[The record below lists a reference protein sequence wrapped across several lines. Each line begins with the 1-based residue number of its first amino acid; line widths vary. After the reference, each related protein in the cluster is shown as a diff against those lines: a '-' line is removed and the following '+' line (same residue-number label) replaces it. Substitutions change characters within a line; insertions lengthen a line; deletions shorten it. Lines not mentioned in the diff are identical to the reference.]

1 MKPNDALTTFCALP
15 FIHISNTSSGEFVP
29 CCFVTQ
35 PITDNNARILN
46 IADGDT
52 FEAAFQSPFMTQ
64 LRNNLKG
71 NIQDP
76 LCSTCW
82 KMEANGIKSKRQYDG
97 DRFLEQAMVRA
108 KADVLPTQPLSWD
121 IKLGSLCNLKC
132 RMCDNE
138 SSSALLQ
145 EEVQRGLISAQRA
158 HNFLSRST
166 DFTRFSHFQSELIK
180 MSEFVE
186 EVYFLGGEPTLN
198 RNHLKILDT
207 IISSGRAQDVTIRWS
222 TNLSHFGD
230 DFISRAKLF
239 KSTILDFSID
249 GCSSL
254 YEYIRFPAQWDMVCA
269 NSTKARKALP
279 EAEIKVVCTVSL
291 FNIAQ
296 LEQVVNWSQE
306 NNMTPVFNYLSQ
318 PSYLSAQNLDTQ
330 TKNILTQ
337 KYASKADPLFQ
348 ELVTWLNCVGDSRL
362 LFRFFEETANL
373 DAYRSQ
379 NFFDAINLEAK
390 ELFLN
395 LKNQLDG
402 KL

>member
-1 MKPNDALTTFCALP
+1 MKPDDLSTTFCALP
-15 FIHISNTSSGEFVP
+15 FVHISNTSSGEFVP

-35 PITDNNARILN
+35 PITDKNARVLN

-52 FEAAFQSPFMTQ
+52 FEAAFQSPFMNQ
-64 LRNNLKG
+64 LRYNLKN

-76 LCSTCW
+76 LCSACW
-82 KMEANGIKSKRQYDG
+82 KMEADGIQSKRQYDG
-97 DRFLEQAMVRA
+97 GRFLKKAIDRA
-108 KADVLPTQPLSWD
+108 QMDACPTQPLSWD

-145 EEVQRGLISAQRA
+145 EEVQRGLISTQKA
-158 HNFLSRST
+158 HNFLSRTT
-166 DFTRFSHFQSELIK
+166 DFTRFSQFQNELLR

-186 EVYFLGGEPTLN
+186 EIYFLGGEPTLN

-207 IISSGRAQDVTIRWS
+207 IISSGRAQNVTIRWS
-222 TNLSHFGD
+222 TNLTHFGD

-239 KSTILDFSID
+239 KSSILDFSID

-254 YEYIRFPAQWDMVCA
+254 YEYIRYPAQWDKVCA
-269 NSTKARKALP
+269 NSTKIRKELP

-296 LEQVVNWSQE
+296 LDQVVNWSRE
-306 NNMTPVFNYLSQ
+306 GNLTPVFNYLSQ

-330 TKNILTQ
+330 TKKLLTQ
-337 KYASKADPLFQ
+337 KYVSKADPIYQ
-348 ELVTWLNCVGDSRL
+348 ELVTWLNCAGDPRL
-362 LFRFFEETANL
+362 LLRFFEETERL
-373 DAYRSQ
+373 DTYRSQ
-379 NFFDAINLEAK
+379 DFFDAIDLEAK

-395 LKNQLDG
+395 LKNLLDTN
-402 KL
+402 L